1 MELFTPKKKKT
12 KMINIYTPPEKI
24 IFFVFLFRRSL
35 ITLLSFLK
43 HEVVMSLCVSL
54 CVCVCCFLSYIHSTE
69 MKEKLNN
76 AVQLLFFL
84 WAFTFLYG
92 NLHNNERENSESF
105 ASILWNKQRK
115 KKDLFL
121 FFSFQRLD
129 GFVCCMFFLRDESW
143 ERERERESVFF
154 LFLI

>member
-1 MELFTPKKKKT
+1 VELFTPKKKKT

-54 CVCVCCFLSYIHSTE
+54 CVCVCCFLSYIQSTE

-76 AVQLLFFL
+76 AVQLFFL
-84 WAFTFLYG
+84 GAFTFLYG

-121 FFSFQRLD
+121 FFSFSKIRWLR
-129 GFVCCMFFLRDESW
+129 VLYVFLRDES
-143 ERERERESVFF
+143 
-154 LFLI
+154 